1 MKLWSCSLSRSRDK
15 QKQSYLYCKLY
26 LDCKKAS
33 GKQTWQND
41 NFPWWSSTYNV
52 TWPFG
57 HVALWDM
64 RFTFRKW
71 FSTQTLKSSLTSC
84 LCCFLS
90 KVFNSSQTQ
99 YEFCL
104 KDFKSLGRHVW
115 RCQARLLNRET
126 SIDSINTASI
136 GQSIFTCNY
145 RATSIN
151 SFDNHYDS
159 RENEEKDHNYHCYC
173 GREFSTLR
181 GLNTHRRS
189 CNRVDILNIKYI
201 LTTTINFHVNLIEW
215 IPKIKKGDLPK
226 NIKGRY

>member
-64 RFTFRKW
+64 RFTFRRW

-126 SIDSINTASI
+126 SIDSINTTAI
-136 GQSIFTCNY
+136 GLRQSIHSTIIMTLA
-145 RATSIN
+145 RTRKKTIIITVIVEEN
-151 SFDNHYDS
+151 SQHF
-159 RENEEKDHNYHCYC
+159 
-173 GREFSTLR
+173 
-181 GLNTHRRS
+181 
-189 CNRVDILNIKYI
+189 VD
-201 LTTTINFHVNLIEW
+201 
-215 IPKIKKGDLPK
+215 
-226 NIKGRY
+226 